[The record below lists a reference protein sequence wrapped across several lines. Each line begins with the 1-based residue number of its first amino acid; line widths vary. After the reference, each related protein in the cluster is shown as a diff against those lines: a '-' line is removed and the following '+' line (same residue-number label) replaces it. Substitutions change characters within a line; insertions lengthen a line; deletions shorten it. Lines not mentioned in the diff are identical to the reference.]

1 MLYGVQMLSFI
12 WKKNI
17 LKKDWLKLN
26 FMIKKIWSMNYPD
39 LKSKNLAIT
48 WIIDNCKWYIN
59 YLFITPELFIIV
71 DY

>member
-1 MLYGVQMLSFI
+1 MEEKHIEERLAKTKFY
-12 WKKNI
+12 
-17 LKKDWLKLN
+17 D
-26 FMIKKIWSMNYPD
+26 KKIWSMNYPD